1 MPGQWGTWR
10 YLEGIHV
17 IKTSRALVVAAA
29 TSVLALTSGA
39 AYAQSY
45 SHVDAA
51 GDMYDDAGVVV
62 PTATNGDVTNIS
74 VDYTKKSLTATM
86 TFTDLDAMGS
96 NEAGGG
102 IVVINPRT
110 KKFYLAITAAG
121 SAGEDHFFIR
131 SKGKAGCKK
140 MVTSVDTTLNTVT
153 IVLPKKCIDSSKRV
167 FVVAGGMSSDGT
179 LDAAGDL
186 VMLSD
191 DAFMDGFSEMGG
203 VSPVIAK
210 GGNGVIVDSVTRSA
224 ARTSLHKALRAAFAS
239 R

>member
-1 MPGQWGTWR
+1 M
-10 YLEGIHV
+10 

-86 TFTDLDAMGS
+86 TFTDLDATGS

-110 KKFYLAITAAG
+110 KKCLPCYHCRRLG
-121 SAGEDHFFIR
+121 WRRPLLYPLQGQGWLQED
-131 SKGKAGCKK
+131 
-140 MVTSVDTTLNTVT
+140 
-153 IVLPKKCIDSSKRV
+153 
-167 FVVAGGMSSDGT
+167 
-179 LDAAGDL
+179 GDL
-186 VMLSD
+186 
-191 DAFMDGFSEMGG
+191 G
-203 VSPVIAK
+203 
-210 GGNGVIVDSVTRSA
+210 R
-224 ARTSLHKALRAAFAS
+224 HHALTL
-239 R
+239 